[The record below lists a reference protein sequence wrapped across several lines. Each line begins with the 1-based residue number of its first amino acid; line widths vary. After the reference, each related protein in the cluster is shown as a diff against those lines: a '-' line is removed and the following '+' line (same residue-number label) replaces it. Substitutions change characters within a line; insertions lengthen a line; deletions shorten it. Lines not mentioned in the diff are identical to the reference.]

1 MAGRG
6 RGGKAAAPPEKL
18 PPPPRA
24 ASAATSG
31 RAAAATASGRA
42 AAPAASPGKAKKG
55 GAAPTDDARKEA
67 LAEAEGMAQAVADE
81 ENTDKHASPPPAA
94 KRSVSDRAMT
104 LELQK
109 EKAERA
115 KLLAETERL
124 RKELDAYTVRESK
137 RKQSEAAEKA
147 PPAKRA
153 AGSGRR
159 TTPQSAGISRKRLSV
174 CTSIS
179 VIDFLLHNHDSIIM
193 TLLF

>member
-1 MAGRG
+1 MMMRG
-6 RGGKAAAPPEKL
+6 L
-18 PPPPRA
+18 
-24 ASAATSG
+24 TIN
-31 RAAAATASGRA
+31 
-42 AAPAASPGKAKKG
+42 
-55 GAAPTDDARKEA
+55 
-67 LAEAEGMAQAVADE
+67 L
-81 ENTDKHASPPPAA
+81 HPPAA
-94 KRSVSDRAMT
+94 KKSSERAMT

-124 RKELDAYTVRESK
+124 KKQLDAYSVRESK
-137 RKQSEAAEKA
+137 RKQSEAAEPA

-179 VIDFLLHNHDSIIM
+179 VIDFLLYNHDSIIM
-193 TLLF
+193 TLLY

>member
-1 MAGRG
+1 MLYFETSYHVHFLA
-6 RGGKAAAPPEKL
+6 GKAPAQNPTKGKKSSGAPGATSAAEDARAEAQMLAENEENSKT
-18 PPPPRA
+18 PPR
-24 ASAATSG
+24 
-31 RAAAATASGRA
+31 
-42 AAPAASPGKAKKG
+42 
-55 GAAPTDDARKEA
+55 
-67 LAEAEGMAQAVADE
+67 
-81 ENTDKHASPPPAA
+81 ASPPPVPNRA
-94 KRSVSDRAMT
+94 DRAVT
-104 LELQK
+104 VELNR
-109 EKAERA
+109 EKAERSR
-115 KLLAETERL
+115 LQAETERL
-124 RKELDAYTVRESK
+124 KKQLDEICVRESK